1 MNKKK
6 SGVHGLSVLTVTLTT
21 FLSDFLKVSIEGE
34 EGMGNLPVVHEV
46 TTSFQSLGDAITG
59 DLDGAANRWKTYA
72 EQSVIGSGVYAAF
85 EAARGN
91 KERAIELGKGMGRAT
106 GSALLG
112 GGLLRNVP
120 VFHEL
125 ATAGDSLGDVIG
137 GGDTETAAQRWGDY
151 AENSVI
157 GSGVYAAVEAGK
169 GNTDRAEELGK
180 NMGKA
185 AISAGIT
192 TAAVA
197 ATIAT
202 GGAAAPLGAAA
213 AAGVGAA
220 VGAGVGAGTAAAEQA
235 LRKDKIEAG
244 DVLAAAL
251 MGGVG
256 GAVGGGMAG
265 RAAAGR
271 AAVAADVANLAEV
284 EAVAARMAAGEVHPA
299 ILAEIQAAE
308 AAGAAEMAAMEAA
321 GAGAPSSVQGS
332 AAGSVAASRAGSAVS
347 HASGAPSSVPGS
359 AAGSVAASRA
369 GSAVSRDLGAP
380 SSVPGSAVSRASGA
394 PSSVPGLAAG
404 SVAASRAGS
413 AVSRA
418 SGAPSSVPGSAA
430 GSVAASRAG
439 SAVSRASGAPS
450 SVPGPAAGSVAASR
464 AGSAVSRASDASS
477 ISFISSDSTI
487 LYFEQ
492 GNNLAEG
499 LLIGDDFEF
508 MGGSAVR
515 DLRFRDVWRPQR
527 PGNQLD
533 RSAAHEGARRDAQ
546 VKANGLSARQRP
558 GMVAVVQDKAGN
570 ALGGHSV
577 RGDNNQGILDGRLTN
592 CQRSVL
598 ERIPDGSRGAGHGNC
613 AEQVIT
619 QNLRHI
625 QYRQQQGVPQLFTGE
640 GNVVTAYR
648 RARGAQQYDVPT
660 PACNTCRVTNQFFG
674 LQDGAGPQ

>member
-21 FLSDFLKVSIEGE
+21 FLSDFLKVSLEGE

-59 DLDGAANRWKTYA
+59 DLDGAANRWNTYA
-72 EQSVIGSGVYAAF
+72 EQSVIGSGVYAAV

-91 KERAIELGKGMGRAT
+91 EERAIELGKGMGRAT

-169 GNTDRAEELGK
+169 GNTERAEELGK

-220 VGAGVGAGTAAAEQA
+220 VGAGVGAGAAAAEQA

-244 DVLAAAL
+244 DVVAAAL

-321 GAGAPSSVQGS
+321 GAGAPSSV
-332 AAGSVAASRAGSAVS
+332 
-347 HASGAPSSVPGS
+347 
-359 AAGSVAASRA
+359 
-369 GSAVSRDLGAP
+369 
-380 SSVPGSAVSRASGA
+380 
-394 PSSVPGLAAG
+394 PGLAAG

-439 SAVSRASGAPS
+439 SAVSRASGAS
-450 SVPGPAAGSVAASR
+450 SS
-464 AGSAVSRASDASS
+464 
-477 ISFISSDSTI
+477 SFISADSTI
-487 LYFEQ
+487 LYVEQ

-499 LLIGDDFEF
+499 VLIGDDFEF

-515 DLRFRDVWRPQR
+515 DPHFRDVWRPQR

-533 RSAAHEGARRDAQ
+533 TSAAHEGARMDAQ
-546 VKANGLSARQRP
+546 VKANGLPARQRP
-558 GMVAVVQDKAGN
+558 GMVAVVQDEAGN
-570 ALGGHSV
+570 AFGGHSV
-577 RGDNNQGILDGRLTN
+577 RGANNQGVFGGRLTN

-613 AEQVIT
+613 AEQVIA
-619 QNLRHI
+619 QNVRHI

-640 GNVVTAYR
+640 GSVVTAYR
-648 RARGAQQYDVPT
+648 RAPGAQQYDVPT

>member
-1 MNKKK
+1 
-6 SGVHGLSVLTVTLTT
+6 
-21 FLSDFLKVSIEGE
+21 
-34 EGMGNLPVVHEV
+34 MGNLPVVHEV

-59 DLDGAANRWKTYA
+59 DLDGAANRWNTYA
-72 EQSVIGSGVYAAF
+72 EQSVIGSGVYAAV

-91 KERAIELGKGMGRAT
+91 EERAIELGKGMGRAT

-169 GNTDRAEELGK
+169 GNTERAEELGK

-213 AAGVGAA
+213 AAGVGAV
-220 VGAGVGAGTAAAEQA
+220 VGAGVGAGAAAAEQA

-244 DVLAAAL
+244 DVVAAAL

-321 GAGAPSSVQGS
+321 GAGAPSSV
-332 AAGSVAASRAGSAVS
+332 
-347 HASGAPSSVPGS
+347 
-359 AAGSVAASRA
+359 
-369 GSAVSRDLGAP
+369 
-380 SSVPGSAVSRASGA
+380 
-394 PSSVPGLAAG
+394 PGLAAG

-439 SAVSRASGAPS
+439 SAVSRASGAS
-450 SVPGPAAGSVAASR
+450 SS
-464 AGSAVSRASDASS
+464 
-477 ISFISSDSTI
+477 SFISADSTI
-487 LYFEQ
+487 LYVEQ

-499 LLIGDDFEF
+499 VLIGDDFEF

-515 DLRFRDVWRPQR
+515 DPHFRDVWRPQR

-533 RSAAHEGARRDAQ
+533 TSAAHEGARMDAQ
-546 VKANGLSARQRP
+546 VKANGLPAKQRP
-558 GMVAVVQDKAGN
+558 GMVAVVQDEAGN
-570 ALGGHSV
+570 AFGGHSV
-577 RGDNNQGILDGRLTN
+577 RGANNQGVFGGRLTN

-598 ERIPDGSRGAGHGNC
+598 ERIPNGSRGVGHGNC
-613 AEQVIT
+613 AEQVIA
-619 QNLRHI
+619 QNVRHI

-640 GNVVTAYR
+640 GSVVTAYR
-648 RARGAQQYDVPT
+648 RAPGAQQYDVPT

>member
-1 MNKKK
+1 M
-6 SGVHGLSVLTVTLTT
+6 SVLTVTLTT

-59 DLDGAANRWKTYA
+59 DLDGAANRWNTYA
-72 EQSVIGSGVYAAF
+72 EQSVIGSGVYAAV

-91 KERAIELGKGMGRAT
+91 EERAIELGKGMGRAT

-169 GNTDRAEELGK
+169 GNTERAEELGK

-213 AAGVGAA
+213 AAGVGAV
-220 VGAGVGAGTAAAEQA
+220 VGAGVGAGAAAAEQA

-244 DVLAAAL
+244 DVVAAAL

-321 GAGAPSSVQGS
+321 GAGAPSSV
-332 AAGSVAASRAGSAVS
+332 
-347 HASGAPSSVPGS
+347 
-359 AAGSVAASRA
+359 
-369 GSAVSRDLGAP
+369 
-380 SSVPGSAVSRASGA
+380 
-394 PSSVPGLAAG
+394 PGLAAG

-439 SAVSRASGAPS
+439 SAVSRASGAS
-450 SVPGPAAGSVAASR
+450 SS
-464 AGSAVSRASDASS
+464 
-477 ISFISSDSTI
+477 SFISADSTI
-487 LYFEQ
+487 LYVEQ

-499 LLIGDDFEF
+499 VLIGDDFEF

-515 DLRFRDVWRPQR
+515 DPHFRDVWRPQR

-533 RSAAHEGARRDAQ
+533 TSAAHEGARMDAQ
-546 VKANGLSARQRP
+546 VKANGLPAKQRP
-558 GMVAVVQDKAGN
+558 GMVAVVQDEAGN
-570 ALGGHSV
+570 AFGGHSV
-577 RGDNNQGILDGRLTN
+577 RGANNQGVFGGRLTN

-598 ERIPDGSRGAGHGNC
+598 ERIPDGSRGDGHGNC

-625 QYRQQQGVPQLFTGE
+625 QYRQQQGVPQLFTGK

-660 PACNTCRVTNQFFG
+660 PACKTCRVTNQFFG
-674 LQDGAGPQ
+674 LQDGADPQ

>member
-34 EGMGNLPVVHEV
+34 EGMANLPVVHEV
-46 TTSFQSLGDAITG
+46 TTLFQSLGDALTG
-59 DLDGAANRWKTYA
+59 DLDGAANRWNRYA
-72 EQSVIGSGVYAAF
+72 EQSVIGAGAYAAV

-91 KERAIELGKGMGRAT
+91 EERAIELAKGMGRAT

-125 ATAGDSLGDVIG
+125 ATAGDALGDVIG
-137 GGDTETAAQRWGDY
+137 GGDTETAAQRWRDY
-151 AENSVI
+151 VEDSVI
-157 GSGVYAAVEAGK
+157 GTGVYAAVEAGK
-169 GNTDRAEELGK
+169 GNTERAEELRK

-192 TAAVA
+192 TAAA
-197 ATIAT
+197 AAIIAT

-213 AAGVGAA
+213 AAGVGAV
-220 VGAGVGAGTAAAEQA
+220 VGAGVGAGAAAAEQA
-235 LRKDKIEAG
+235 LRKNKIEAG
-244 DVLAAAL
+244 DVVAAAL

-256 GAVGGGMAG
+256 GAVGGGMVG

-332 AAGSVAASRAGSAVS
+332 AAGSVATSRAGSAVS
-347 HASGAPSSVPGS
+347 RASGTPSSVPGSAVSRASGTPSSVPGS

-394 PSSVPGLAAG
+394 PSSVPGSATG

-418 SGAPSSVPGSAA
+418 SGAPSSV
-430 GSVAASRAG
+430 
-439 SAVSRASGAPS
+439 VSS
-450 SVPGPAAGSVAASR
+450 S
-464 AGSAVSRASDASS
+464 
-477 ISFISSDSTI
+477 SFISADSTI
-487 LYFEQ
+487 LYVEQ
-492 GNNLAEG
+492 GNNLAI
-499 LLIGDDFEF
+499 LIRDDFEF
-508 MGGSAVR
+508 KGGSAVR
-515 DLRFRDVWRPQR
+515 DPHFRDVWRPQR
-527 PGNQLD
+527 PRNQLD
-533 RSAAHEGARRDAQ
+533 TRAAHEGARMDAQ
-546 VKANGLSARQRP
+546 VKANGLPARQRP
-558 GMVAVVQDKAGN
+558 GMVAVVQDEAGN

-577 RGDNNQGILDGRLTN
+577 RGANNQGVFGGRLTK

-598 ERIPDGSRGAGHGNC
+598 ERIPDGSRGAGHGYC

-619 QNLRHI
+619 QNFRHI
-625 QYRQQQGVPQLFTGE
+625 QYKQQQDVPQLFTGK

-648 RARGAQQYDVPT
+648 RAPGAQQYDVPT
-660 PACNTCRVTNQFFG
+660 PACNTCRVTNQFFR
-674 LQDGAGPQ
+674 LQDGAFVLCTQGNNAKLAIRSPFSEELFV

>member
-1 MNKKK
+1 M
-6 SGVHGLSVLTVTLTT
+6 SVLTVTLTT

-59 DLDGAANRWKTYA
+59 DLDGAANRWNTYA
-72 EQSVIGSGVYAAF
+72 EQSVIGSGVYAAV

-91 KERAIELGKGMGRAT
+91 EERAIELGKGMGRAT

-169 GNTDRAEELGK
+169 GNTERAEELGK

-213 AAGVGAA
+213 AAGVGAV
-220 VGAGVGAGTAAAEQA
+220 VGAGVGAGAAAAEQA

-244 DVLAAAL
+244 DVVAAAL

-321 GAGAPSSVQGS
+321 GAGAPSSV
-332 AAGSVAASRAGSAVS
+332 
-347 HASGAPSSVPGS
+347 
-359 AAGSVAASRA
+359 
-369 GSAVSRDLGAP
+369 
-380 SSVPGSAVSRASGA
+380 
-394 PSSVPGLAAG
+394 PGLAAG

-450 SVPGPAAGSVAASR
+450 SVPGSAAGSVAASR
-464 AGSAVSRASDASS
+464 AGSAVSRASGASS
-477 ISFISSDSTI
+477 SSFISADSTI
-487 LYFEQ
+487 LYVEQ

-499 LLIGDDFEF
+499 VLIGDDFEF

-515 DLRFRDVWRPQR
+515 DPHFRDVWRPQR

-533 RSAAHEGARRDAQ
+533 TSAAHEGARMDAQ
-546 VKANGLSARQRP
+546 VKANGLPAKQRP
-558 GMVAVVQDKAGN
+558 GMVAVVQDEAGN
-570 ALGGHSV
+570 AFGGHSV
-577 RGDNNQGILDGRLTN
+577 RGANNQGVFGGRLTN

-598 ERIPDGSRGAGHGNC
+598 ERIPDGSRGDGHGNC

-625 QYRQQQGVPQLFTGE
+625 RYRQQRGVPQQGAPQLFTDE
-640 GNVVTAYR
+640 GNVITAYR
-648 RARGAQQYDVPT
+648 RARGAQQYDVKT

>member
-1 MNKKK
+1 M
-6 SGVHGLSVLTVTLTT
+6 SVLTVTLTT

-59 DLDGAANRWKTYA
+59 DLDGAANRWNTYA
-72 EQSVIGSGVYAAF
+72 EQSVIGSGVYAAV

-91 KERAIELGKGMGRAT
+91 EERAIELGKGMGRAT

-169 GNTDRAEELGK
+169 GNTERAEELGK

-220 VGAGVGAGTAAAEQA
+220 VGAGVGAGAAAAEQA

-244 DVLAAAL
+244 DVVAAAL

-321 GAGAPSSVQGS
+321 GAGAPSSV
-332 AAGSVAASRAGSAVS
+332 
-347 HASGAPSSVPGS
+347 
-359 AAGSVAASRA
+359 
-369 GSAVSRDLGAP
+369 
-380 SSVPGSAVSRASGA
+380 
-394 PSSVPGLAAG
+394 PGLAAG

-439 SAVSRASGAPS
+439 SAVSRASGAS
-450 SVPGPAAGSVAASR
+450 SS
-464 AGSAVSRASDASS
+464 
-477 ISFISSDSTI
+477 SFISADSTI
-487 LYFEQ
+487 LYVEQ

-499 LLIGDDFEF
+499 VLIGDDFEF

-515 DLRFRDVWRPQR
+515 DPHFRDVWRPQR

-533 RSAAHEGARRDAQ
+533 TSAAHEGARMDAQ
-546 VKANGLSARQRP
+546 VKANGLPAKQRP
-558 GMVAVVQDKAGN
+558 GMVAVVQDEAGN
-570 ALGGHSV
+570 AFGGHSV
-577 RGDNNQGILDGRLTN
+577 RGANNQGVFGGRLTN

-598 ERIPDGSRGAGHGNC
+598 ERIPNGSRGVGHGNC
-613 AEQVIT
+613 AEQVIA
-619 QNLRHI
+619 QNVRHI

-640 GNVVTAYR
+640 GSVVTAYR
-648 RARGAQQYDVPT
+648 RAPGAQQYDVPT

>member
-1 MNKKK
+1 
-6 SGVHGLSVLTVTLTT
+6 
-21 FLSDFLKVSIEGE
+21 
-34 EGMGNLPVVHEV
+34 MGNLPVVHEV

-59 DLDGAANRWKTYA
+59 DLDGAANRWNTYA
-72 EQSVIGSGVYAAF
+72 EQSVIGSGVYAAV

-91 KERAIELGKGMGRAT
+91 EERAIELGKGMGRAT

-169 GNTDRAEELGK
+169 GNTERAEELGK

-213 AAGVGAA
+213 AAGVGAV
-220 VGAGVGAGTAAAEQA
+220 VGAGVGAGAAAAEQA
-235 LRKDKIEAG
+235 LRKNKIEAG
-244 DVLAAAL
+244 DVVAAAL

-256 GAVGGGMAG
+256 GAVGGGMVG

-321 GAGAPSSVQGS
+321 GAGAPSSV
-332 AAGSVAASRAGSAVS
+332 
-347 HASGAPSSVPGS
+347 
-359 AAGSVAASRA
+359 
-369 GSAVSRDLGAP
+369 
-380 SSVPGSAVSRASGA
+380 
-394 PSSVPGLAAG
+394 PGLAAG

-439 SAVSRASGAPS
+439 SAVSRASGAS
-450 SVPGPAAGSVAASR
+450 SS
-464 AGSAVSRASDASS
+464 
-477 ISFISSDSTI
+477 SFISADSTI
-487 LYFEQ
+487 LYVEQ
-492 GNNLAEG
+492 GNNLAI
-499 LLIGDDFEF
+499 LIRDDFEF
-508 MGGSAVR
+508 KGGSAVR
-515 DLRFRDVWRPQR
+515 DPHFRDVWRPQR
-527 PGNQLD
+527 PRNQLD
-533 RSAAHEGARRDAQ
+533 TRAAHEGARMDAQ
-546 VKANGLSARQRP
+546 VKANGLPARQRP
-558 GMVAVVQDKAGN
+558 GMVAVVQDEAGN

-577 RGDNNQGILDGRLTN
+577 RGANNQGVFGGRLTN

-598 ERIPDGSRGAGHGNC
+598 ERIPDGSRGVGHGNC
-613 AEQVIT
+613 AEQVIA
-619 QNLRHI
+619 QNVRHI

-640 GNVVTAYR
+640 GSVVTAYR
-648 RARGAQQYDVPT
+648 RAPGAQQYDVPT

>member
-34 EGMGNLPVVHEV
+34 EGMANLPVVHEV
-46 TTSFQSLGDAITG
+46 TTLFQSLGDALTG
-59 DLDGAANRWKTYA
+59 DLDGAANRWNRYA
-72 EQSVIGSGVYAAF
+72 EQSVIGAGAYAAV

-91 KERAIELGKGMGRAT
+91 EERAIELAKGMGRAT

-169 GNTDRAEELGK
+169 GNTERAEELRK

-192 TAAVA
+192 TAAA
-197 ATIAT
+197 AAIIAT

-213 AAGVGAA
+213 AAGVGAV
-220 VGAGVGAGTAAAEQA
+220 VGAGVGAGAAAAEQA
-235 LRKDKIEAG
+235 LRKNKIEAG
-244 DVLAAAL
+244 DVVAAAL

-256 GAVGGGMAG
+256 GAVGGGMVG

-332 AAGSVAASRAGSAVS
+332 AAGSVATSRAGSAVS
-347 HASGAPSSVPGS
+347 HASGTPSSVPGS

-394 PSSVPGLAAG
+394 PSSVPGSATGSVAASRAGSAVSRASGVPSSVPGSSAG

-418 SGAPSSVPGSAA
+418 SGAPSSV
-430 GSVAASRAG
+430 
-439 SAVSRASGAPS
+439 VSS
-450 SVPGPAAGSVAASR
+450 S
-464 AGSAVSRASDASS
+464 
-477 ISFISSDSTI
+477 SFISADSTI
-487 LYFEQ
+487 LYVEQ
-492 GNNLAEG
+492 GNNLAI
-499 LLIGDDFEF
+499 LIRDDFEF
-508 MGGSAVR
+508 KGGSAVR
-515 DLRFRDVWRPQR
+515 DPHFRDVWRPQR
-527 PGNQLD
+527 PRNQLD
-533 RSAAHEGARRDAQ
+533 TRAAHEGARMDAQ
-546 VKANGLSARQRP
+546 VKANGLPARQRP
-558 GMVAVVQDKAGN
+558 GMVAVVQDEAGN

-577 RGDNNQGILDGRLTN
+577 RGANNQGVFGGRLTK

-598 ERIPDGSRGAGHGNC
+598 ERIPDGSRGAGHGYC

-619 QNLRHI
+619 QNFRHI
-625 QYRQQQGVPQLFTGE
+625 QYKQQQDVPQLFTGK

-648 RARGAQQYDVPT
+648 RAPGAQQYDVPT
-660 PACNTCRVTNQFFG
+660 PACNTCRVTNQFFR
-674 LQDGAGPQ
+674 LQDGAFVLCTQGNNAKLAIRSPFSEELFV

>member
-1 MNKKK
+1 M
-6 SGVHGLSVLTVTLTT
+6 SVLTVTLTT

-59 DLDGAANRWKTYA
+59 DLDGAANRWNTYA
-72 EQSVIGSGVYAAF
+72 EQSVIGFGVYAAV

-91 KERAIELGKGMGRAT
+91 EERAIELGKGMGRAT

-169 GNTDRAEELGK
+169 GNTERAEELGK

-220 VGAGVGAGTAAAEQA
+220 VGAGVGAGAAAAEQA

-244 DVLAAAL
+244 DVVAAAL

-321 GAGAPSSVQGS
+321 GAGAPSSV
-332 AAGSVAASRAGSAVS
+332 
-347 HASGAPSSVPGS
+347 
-359 AAGSVAASRA
+359 
-369 GSAVSRDLGAP
+369 
-380 SSVPGSAVSRASGA
+380 
-394 PSSVPGLAAG
+394 PGLAAG

-439 SAVSRASGAPS
+439 SAVSRASGAS
-450 SVPGPAAGSVAASR
+450 SS
-464 AGSAVSRASDASS
+464 
-477 ISFISSDSTI
+477 SFISADSTI
-487 LYFEQ
+487 LYVEQ

-499 LLIGDDFEF
+499 VLIGDDFEF

-515 DLRFRDVWRPQR
+515 DPHFRDVWRPQR

-533 RSAAHEGARRDAQ
+533 TSAAHEGARMDAQ
-546 VKANGLSARQRP
+546 VKANGLPAKQRP
-558 GMVAVVQDKAGN
+558 GMVAVVQDEAGN
-570 ALGGHSV
+570 AFGGHSV
-577 RGDNNQGILDGRLTN
+577 RGANNQGVFGGRLTN

-598 ERIPDGSRGAGHGNC
+598 ERIPDGSRGDGHGNC

-625 QYRQQQGVPQLFTGE
+625 RYRQQRGVPQQGAPQLFTDE
-640 GNVVTAYR
+640 GNVITAYR
-648 RARGAQQYDVPT
+648 RARGAQQYDVKT

>member
-34 EGMGNLPVVHEV
+34 EGMANLPVVHEV
-46 TTSFQSLGDAITG
+46 TTLFQSLGDALTG
-59 DLDGAANRWKTYA
+59 DLDGAANRWNRYA
-72 EQSVIGSGVYAAF
+72 EQSVIGAGAYAAV

-91 KERAIELGKGMGRAT
+91 EERAIELAKGMGRAT

-169 GNTDRAEELGK
+169 GNTERAEELGK

-213 AAGVGAA
+213 AAGVGAV
-220 VGAGVGAGTAAAEQA
+220 VGAGVGAGAAAAEQA
-235 LRKDKIEAG
+235 LRKNKIEAG
-244 DVLAAAL
+244 DVVAAAL

-256 GAVGGGMAG
+256 GAVGGGMVG

-332 AAGSVAASRAGSAVS
+332 AAGSVATSRAGSAVS
-347 HASGAPSSVPGS
+347 HASGTPSSVPGS

-394 PSSVPGLAAG
+394 PSSVPGSATGSVAASRAGSAVSRASGVPSSVPGSSAG

-418 SGAPSSVPGSAA
+418 SGAPSSV
-430 GSVAASRAG
+430 
-439 SAVSRASGAPS
+439 VSS
-450 SVPGPAAGSVAASR
+450 S
-464 AGSAVSRASDASS
+464 
-477 ISFISSDSTI
+477 SFISADSTI
-487 LYFEQ
+487 LYVEQ
-492 GNNLAEG
+492 GNNLAI
-499 LLIGDDFEF
+499 LIRDDFEF
-508 MGGSAVR
+508 KGGSAVR
-515 DLRFRDVWRPQR
+515 DPHFRDVWRPQR
-527 PGNQLD
+527 PRNQLD
-533 RSAAHEGARRDAQ
+533 TRAAHEGARMDAQ
-546 VKANGLSARQRP
+546 VKANGLPARQRP
-558 GMVAVVQDKAGN
+558 GMVAVVQDEAGN

-577 RGDNNQGILDGRLTN
+577 RGANNQGVFGGRLTN

-598 ERIPDGSRGAGHGNC
+598 ERIPNGSRGVGHGNC
-613 AEQVIT
+613 AEQVIA
-619 QNLRHI
+619 QNVRHI

-640 GNVVTAYR
+640 GSVVTAYR
-648 RARGAQQYDVPT
+648 RAPGAQQYDVPT
-660 PACNTCRVTNQFFG
+660 PACNTCRVTNQFFR
-674 LQDGAGPQ
+674 LQDGAFVLCTQGNNAKLAIRSPFSEELFV

>member
-46 TTSFQSLGDAITG
+46 TTLFQSLGDAITG
-59 DLDGAANRWKTYA
+59 DLDGAANRWNTYA
-72 EQSVIGSGVYAAF
+72 EQSVIGSGVYAAV

-91 KERAIELGKGMGRAT
+91 KEKAIELGKGMGRAT

-151 AENSVI
+151 AENSVM

-244 DVLAAAL
+244 NVVAAAL

-332 AAGSVAASRAGSAVS
+332 AAGSVAASRAGSAFS

-430 GSVAASRAG
+430 VSVAASRAG

-477 ISFISSDSTI
+477 ISFISFDSTI

-558 GMVAVVQDKAGN
+558 GMVAVVQGKAGN

-592 CQRSVL
+592 CQRSLL

-625 QYRQQQGVPQLFTGE
+625 QYRQQQGVPQLFTSE

>member
-34 EGMGNLPVVHEV
+34 EGMANLPVVHEV
-46 TTSFQSLGDAITG
+46 TTLFQSLGDALTG
-59 DLDGAANRWKTYA
+59 NLDEAANRWNRYA
-72 EQSVIGSGVYAAF
+72 EQSVIGAGAYAAV

-91 KERAIELGKGMGRAT
+91 EERAIELAKGMGRAT

-125 ATAGDSLGDVIG
+125 ATAGDALGDVIG
-137 GGDTETAAQRWGDY
+137 GGDTETAAQRWRDY
-151 AENSVI
+151 VEDSVI
-157 GSGVYAAVEAGK
+157 GTGVYAAVEAGK
-169 GNTDRAEELGK
+169 GNTERAEELRK

-192 TAAVA
+192 TAAA
-197 ATIAT
+197 AAIIAT

-213 AAGVGAA
+213 AAGVGAV
-220 VGAGVGAGTAAAEQA
+220 VGAGVGAGAAAAEQA
-235 LRKDKIEAG
+235 LRKNKIEAG
-244 DVLAAAL
+244 DVVAAAL

-256 GAVGGGMAG
+256 GAVGGGMVG

-271 AAVAADVANLAEV
+271 AAVAADVTNLAEV

-332 AAGSVAASRAGSAVS
+332 AAGSVATSRAGSAVS
-347 HASGAPSSVPGS
+347 HASGIPSSVPGS

-394 PSSVPGLAAG
+394 PSSVPGSATGSVAASRAGSAVSRASGVPSSVPGSSAG

-418 SGAPSSVPGSAA
+418 SGAPSSVVSSSSFFSA
-430 GSVAASRAG
+430 
-439 SAVSRASGAPS
+439 
-450 SVPGPAAGSVAASR
+450 
-464 AGSAVSRASDASS
+464 
-477 ISFISSDSTI
+477 DSTI
-487 LYFEQ
+487 LYVEQ
-492 GNNLAEG
+492 GNNLAI
-499 LLIGDDFEF
+499 LIRDDFEF
-508 MGGSAVR
+508 KGGSAVR
-515 DLRFRDVWRPQR
+515 DPHFRDVWRPQR

-533 RSAAHEGARRDAQ
+533 TRAAHEGARMDAQ
-546 VKANGLSARQRP
+546 VKANGLPARQRP
-558 GMVAVVQDKAGN
+558 GMVAVVQDEAGN

-577 RGDNNQGILDGRLTN
+577 RGANNQGVFGGRLTK

-598 ERIPDGSRGAGHGNC
+598 ERIPDGSRGAGHGYC

-619 QNLRHI
+619 QNFRHI
-625 QYRQQQGVPQLFTGE
+625 QYKQQQDVPQLFNGK

-648 RARGAQQYDVPT
+648 RAPGAQQYDVPT
-660 PACNTCRVTNQFFG
+660 PACNTCRVTNQFFR
-674 LQDGAGPQ
+674 LQDGAFVLCTQGNKAKLAIRSPFSEELFA

>member
-1 MNKKK
+1 M
-6 SGVHGLSVLTVTLTT
+6 SVLTVTLTT

-59 DLDGAANRWKTYA
+59 DLDGAANRWNTYA
-72 EQSVIGSGVYAAF
+72 EQSVIGSGVYAAV

-91 KERAIELGKGMGRAT
+91 EERAIELGKGMGRAT

-169 GNTDRAEELGK
+169 GNTERAEELGK

-213 AAGVGAA
+213 AAGVGAV
-220 VGAGVGAGTAAAEQA
+220 VGAGVGAGAAAAEQA

-244 DVLAAAL
+244 DVVAAAL

-321 GAGAPSSVQGS
+321 GAGAPSSV
-332 AAGSVAASRAGSAVS
+332 
-347 HASGAPSSVPGS
+347 
-359 AAGSVAASRA
+359 
-369 GSAVSRDLGAP
+369 
-380 SSVPGSAVSRASGA
+380 
-394 PSSVPGLAAG
+394 PGLAAG

-439 SAVSRASGAPS
+439 SAVSRASGAS
-450 SVPGPAAGSVAASR
+450 SS
-464 AGSAVSRASDASS
+464 
-477 ISFISSDSTI
+477 SFISADSTI
-487 LYFEQ
+487 LYVEQ

-499 LLIGDDFEF
+499 VLIGDDFEF

-515 DLRFRDVWRPQR
+515 DPHFRDVWRPQR

-533 RSAAHEGARRDAQ
+533 TSAAHEGARMDAQ
-546 VKANGLSARQRP
+546 VKANGLPAKQRP
-558 GMVAVVQDKAGN
+558 GMVAVVQDEAGN
-570 ALGGHSV
+570 AFGGHSV
-577 RGDNNQGILDGRLTN
+577 RGANNQGVFGGRLTN

-598 ERIPDGSRGAGHGNC
+598 ERIPDGSRGDGHGNC

-625 QYRQQQGVPQLFTGE
+625 RYRQQRGVPQQGAPQLFTDE
-640 GNVVTAYR
+640 GNVITAYR
-648 RARGAQQYDVPT
+648 RARGAQQYDVKT

>member
-1 MNKKK
+1 M
-6 SGVHGLSVLTVTLTT
+6 SVLTVTLTT

-59 DLDGAANRWKTYA
+59 DLDGAANRWNTYA
-72 EQSVIGSGVYAAF
+72 EQSVIGSGVYAAV

-91 KERAIELGKGMGRAT
+91 EERAIELGKGMGRAT

-169 GNTDRAEELGK
+169 GNTERAEELGK

-220 VGAGVGAGTAAAEQA
+220 VGAGVGAGAAAAEQA

-244 DVLAAAL
+244 DVVAAAL

-321 GAGAPSSVQGS
+321 GAGAPSSV
-332 AAGSVAASRAGSAVS
+332 
-347 HASGAPSSVPGS
+347 
-359 AAGSVAASRA
+359 
-369 GSAVSRDLGAP
+369 
-380 SSVPGSAVSRASGA
+380 
-394 PSSVPGLAAG
+394 PGLAAG

-439 SAVSRASGAPS
+439 SAVSRASGAS
-450 SVPGPAAGSVAASR
+450 SS
-464 AGSAVSRASDASS
+464 
-477 ISFISSDSTI
+477 SFISADSTI
-487 LYFEQ
+487 LYVEQ

-499 LLIGDDFEF
+499 VLIGDDFEF

-515 DLRFRDVWRPQR
+515 DPHFRDVWRPQR

-533 RSAAHEGARRDAQ
+533 TSAAHEGARMDAQ
-546 VKANGLSARQRP
+546 VKANGLPAKQRP
-558 GMVAVVQDKAGN
+558 GMVAVVQDEAGN
-570 ALGGHSV
+570 AFGGHSV
-577 RGDNNQGILDGRLTN
+577 RGANNQGVFGGRLTN

-598 ERIPDGSRGAGHGNC
+598 ERIPDGSRGDGHGNC

-625 QYRQQQGVPQLFTGE
+625 RYRQQRGVPQQGAPQLFTDE
-640 GNVVTAYR
+640 GNVITAYR
-648 RARGAQQYDVPT
+648 RARGAQQYDVKT